1 MRVVTLTLLLLLG
14 LTQAGLWFGKGGVA
28 RVMELNRQL
37 DELHQQNQAA
47 RESNGRLAAEVLDL
61 RNGLEMVEEKARAE
75 LGMVRRDEILVQY
88 ARTAA
93 R

>member
-1 MRVVTLTLLLLLG
+1 MRVITLTLLLLLA
-14 LTQAGLWFGKGGVA
+14 LTQAGLWFGKGGVT
-28 RVMELNRQL
+28 RVLELNRQL
-37 DELHQQNQAA
+37 DELHQQNQTV
-47 RESNGRLAAEVLDL
+47 RESNARLAAEVLDL